1 MEESA
6 AAIAILVASKLG
18 AAEEDVTARANK
30 AASLHSYNQPNPQD
44 VLPLSSPPNKG
55 HFVSR
60 SIHQC
65 GAKTRIEKNQFLFR
79 LA

>member
-55 HFVSR
+55 
-60 SIHQC
+60 Q
-65 GAKTRIEKNQFLFR
+65 LR
-79 LA
+79 LPFNSSVWSQNKD